1 MMLVAYSP
9 SQHFL
14 MMIPCHSAFAGSS
27 QQPHPDA
34 CLPVTFQELIRET
47 KKKIILRMGACAVY
61 MMMIQDQSFPQ
72 VLILAVEIR
81 SLLILHRMPYAHEF
95 RGISSPNVWR

>member
-47 KKKIILRMGACAVY
+47 KKKSYCVWE
-61 MMMIQDQSFPQ
+61 
-72 VLILAVEIR
+72 LAPCI
-81 SLLILHRMPYAHEF
+81 
-95 RGISSPNVWR
+95 

>member
-1 MMLVAYSP
+1 
-9 SQHFL
+9 
-14 MMIPCHSAFAGSS
+14 
-27 QQPHPDA
+27 
-34 CLPVTFQELIRET
+34 
-47 KKKIILRMGACAVY
+47 MGACAVY

-81 SLLILHRMPYAHEF
+81 SLLILHRLPYAHEF